1 MECFGRCYSH
11 TVNWP
16 MLLPWWQMEW
26 PLVGMYQCSQGRCY
40 HLVGRCYGQGSDAF
54 NMKVSELCIMAS
66 FDNQYNI
73 RILIF
78 VRMEIHVGTI
88 R

>member
-1 MECFGRCYSH
+1 MDYY
-11 TVNWP
+11 VI
-16 MLLPWWQMEW
+16 EW
-26 PLVGMYQCSQGRCY
+26 SGYTLIR
-40 HLVGRCYGQGSDAF
+40 LDRLGSFTISEHKTYAF

>member
-1 MECFGRCYSH
+1 
-11 TVNWP
+11 
-16 MLLPWWQMEW
+16 MLLP
-26 PLVGMYQCSQGRCY
+26 MYIRT
-40 HLVGRCYGQGSDAF
+40 F
-54 NMKVSELCIMAS
+54 NVMYIYSELCIMAS

-78 VRMEIHVGTI
+78 VRMEIHVHVGTI